1 MKSPALNLDSF
12 SYKYDPDSWGHFE
25 ILWSWGMVCGGFVY
39 FVWGYF
45 FSLLVLSPYRLQA
58 WKTGGKT

>member
-45 FSLLVLSPYRLQA
+45 FSLLVLSPYRL
-58 WKTGGKT
+58 